1 MRVYRRVLLTGRN
14 MQLVPTTLR
23 PGEEIGTETHND
35 QGSTPHATPARAEG
49 IGHRTKADE
58 APEH

>member
-1 MRVYRRVLLTGRN
+1 

-35 QGSTPHATPARAEG
+35 QGSTPHATPARAED
-49 IGHRTKADE
+49 IGHRTKVDE